1 MTCIKCVLLW
11 RMRYIVLVL
20 SCICFSVF
28 AQMPG
33 AKDMSKIMKD
43 IRGRAFGK
51 IRDAQTRK
59 PVPFANVSVLWFN
72 KDSIIGGALSSENG
86 EFSIEDLPAM
96 GGFRYRISQ
105 IGYKTLEGRF
115 FVQMPNKIE
124 VDLGDFLFEVDS
136 KLLQEV
142 EVVAQKGSMGMSIDK
157 RDYYVDKD
165 ISVRGGTAVDVM
177 KNVPGVSVDADG
189 NAQLRNQSPIIF
201 VDGRPSNLTLQQIP
215 ADQIERVE
223 IITNPSVKYDASATG
238 GILNI
243 ILKKNLKPGY
253 NGMLMANS
261 GTNDRYGSMLNLN
274 VKEGRWSLSL
284 MHNYMQAFNNTRG
297 FTKRIQLL
305 NTDTIGIYNLENATR
320 MFNRFQFGKIGLEC
334 LINNRNTISAN
345 VMFMGGNYKTRE
357 TQDYTLSDVLKND
370 VLNGNRYNAQEAAFG
385 NTNAQLYY
393 RKTFPKAGHE
403 WTADLNY
410 NQTHSQNGFTFNSA
424 PVYTLPQTVQQNQGI
439 STASQVV
446 FQSDYV
452 KPIDDTRKFEAGVKL
467 FLKSSDSQN
476 NASVTIGS
484 NQPITD
490 SSLSNRYIIDER
502 ISAAY
507 VNYNTKLPLNIGT
520 QMGLRF
526 EESYYAGI
534 IPNANLTFSYHYPI
548 HIEDISK
555 SLFPGIYFSKKFNG
569 GQEWQLNF
577 SRKIQRPNFFQLM
590 PFVMFADKQ
599 NYRIGNPELKPEF
612 RNISELNYNKVFER
626 SNYLGSIYARYE
638 EQPITEIAYPSPDNP
653 SVLINTSTNGKDSWR
668 YGTEHT
674 FKTTW
679 FNVLDVMFNANLFYI
694 YLKGQVIAS
703 DPTTQ
708 VEQQGY
714 SFGIKSTFTYRLPA
728 SKIEAFNLWSIQVN
742 AQYDAPRILL
752 LGYSQPIYGFDLS
765 FNKMIGTTW
774 IFNATISDVLNSRIM
789 GFHYETPYYIQD
801 LSRRREARFFRLSI
815 SYIFGKMDAS
825 IFKKAKQLRSM
836 NEGQGGNQDG
846 LDFSK

>member
-1 MTCIKCVLLW
+1 MSL
-11 RMRYIVLVL
+11 Y
-20 SCICFSVF
+20 

-43 IRGRAFGK
+43 IRGRAYGK

-59 PVPFANVSVLWFN
+59 PVPFATISVLWFN
-72 KDSIIGGALSSENG
+72 KDSIIGGALSGENG
-86 EFSIEDLPAM
+86 EFSVEDLPAM

-124 VDLGDFLFEVDS
+124 VDLGDFMFEIDS

-142 EVVAQKGSMGMSIDK
+142 EVVAQKGSMGLSIDK

-223 IITNPSVKYDASATG
+223 IITNPSVKYDAAATG

-253 NGMLMANS
+253 NGMLMANT

-274 VKEGRWSLSL
+274 IKEGRWNLSL
-284 MHNYMQAFNNTRG
+284 MHNYMQAFNDTRG
-297 FTKRIQLL
+297 STNRTQLSNNDTLGYYIL
-305 NTDTIGIYNLENATR
+305 NTTTR
-320 MFNRFQFGKIGLEC
+320 MFNRFQFGKIGLEYM
-334 LINNRNTISAN
+334 LNNRNSISAN
-345 VMFMGGNYKTRE
+345 VMFMGGTYKTTE
-357 TQDYTLSDVLKND
+357 WQFYQLQDSAKND
-370 VLNGNRYNAQEAAFG
+370 FVNGNRQNLQNAQFG

-393 RKTFPKAGHE
+393 RKTFPKAGEE

-410 NQTHSQNGFTFNSA
+410 NQTQSQNGFTFASA
-424 PVYTLPQTVQQNQGI
+424 PVYTLPQTVQNNTGK
-439 STASQVV
+439 SAASQMV

-452 KPIDDTRKFEAGVKL
+452 KPIDDSRKFEAGVKL

-476 NASVTIGS
+476 NASLTIGS

-490 SSLSNRYIIDER
+490 SSMSNRYLIDER

-507 VNYNTKLPLNIGT
+507 INYNTKLPFNIGT

-526 EESYYAGI
+526 EESYYAGQ
-534 IPNANLTFSYHYPI
+534 IPNSNQSFSYHYPI
-548 HIEDISK
+548 RMEDLSK
-555 SLFPGIYFSKKFNG
+555 SLFPGIYFSKKISG

-599 NYRIGNPELKPEF
+599 NYRIGNPQLKPEF
-612 RNISELNYNKVFER
+612 RNISEINYNKVFER
-626 SNYLGSIYARYE
+626 SNYLGSLYARYE

-653 SVLINTSTNGKDSWR
+653 SVLVNTSTNGKDSWR
-668 YGTEHT
+668 YGSEHT

-679 FNVLDVMFNANLFYI
+679 FNALDVMLNANVFYI
-694 YLKGQVIAS
+694 YLKGQVIAT
-703 DPTTQ
+703 DPTTT
-708 VEQQGY
+708 VEQKGY
-714 SFGIKSTFTYRLPA
+714 SFGFKSTLTYRLPG
-728 SKIEAFNLWSIQVN
+728 SKIETFNQWSIQLN

-774 IFNATISDVLNSRIM
+774 IINATLSDVLNSRIM
-789 GFHYETPYYIQD
+789 GFHYETPYYVQD

-836 NEGQGGNQDG
+836 GEGQGGNQDG